1 MRRLGMVGT
10 TIAGGALL
18 LCLTGQADAR
28 ARGPKAS
35 GPGLFIVANRIVGF
49 VPFTVSIYGKV
60 RGLEPGQIELCRSEV
75 AWMTDPARAAAVGG
89 RMTPGEPFRGDA
101 GGDADC
107 TTGEVVKTAEGFD
120 YARDLRFDR
129 PGVYQVRLRMV
140 DPSGHRV
147 LSNSVQVNAL

>member
-1 MRRLGMVGT
+1 MRRLGMIGT
-10 TIAGGALL
+10 VVAGGALL
-18 LCLTGQADAR
+18 LSLAGEGDAW

-60 RGLEPGQIELCRSEV
+60 RGIEPGQVELCRSEV
-75 AWMTDPARAAAVGG
+75 AWMTDPARASAVGG
-89 RMTPGEPFRGDA
+89 RTTPEEPFRGD
-101 GGDADC
+101 GGGADC
-107 TTGEVVKTAEGFD
+107 TAGEVVKTSEGFD